1 MVTATPR
8 STDPL
13 GIAANLLNPPPMI
26 GGWREVARA
35 KQLPPEGPWNTLLL
49 RGGRGSG
56 KTWAGAHILSE
67 LIEYD
72 PLLAIEGPGVW
83 AVVAPTFADARDKCI
98 EGESGLLAAFDTTL
112 AEVKSG
118 RSRTVAKW
126 NRSLGELELSNGQQ
140 VRIDGADD
148 GAYRIQGENL
158 RGVWG
163 DEIGLWKKWETAW
176 DESIG
181 FALRKG
187 DARSVLTGTPK
198 RDRPARR
205 LIKRLVEDPE
215 VIDRILPTRENW
227 DNLSDAFK
235 KRSMAIAST
244 ELGRQELEGILL
256 DEAEGALWKREWI
269 NAGRVL
275 TGPEDGFRRLVLA
288 LDPSDGTD
296 ESDEQAWCLAG
307 SGVDGRFYVADSEGM
322 RVTPLRWL
330 QAAVHMAQAVGA
342 TIVVEKNHG
351 GQFLVELLERA
362 MDELGVRVAYK
373 VVHASDGK
381 RTRAEPVA
389 MLYEQGHNTGKP
401 IVHHIGDHPDLE
413 DQMAN
418 WTGEP
423 GVPSP
428 DRLDALVWALAELSA
443 DYGRVG
449 VVDEVEI

>member
-1 MVTATPR
+1 MLATQTRP
-8 STDPL
+8 DP
-13 GIAANLLNPPPMI
+13 IAVAADLIDPPSLV
-26 GGWREVARA
+26 GGWRDSARPD
-35 KQLPPEGPWNTLLL
+35 QLPPDGPWSSLLL

-56 KTWAGAHILSE
+56 KTWSGAHILAE
-67 LIEYD
+67 LIQYD

-98 EGESGLLAAFDTTL
+98 EGESGLLAAFGTTA

-118 RSRTVAKW
+118 RSKSVTKW

-163 DEIGLWKKWETAW
+163 DEVGLWKKWKTAW

-198 RDRPARR
+198 RDRPARELVKR
-205 LIKRLVEDPE
+205 LIADPD
-215 VIDRILPTRENW
+215 VVDRVLRTKDNW
-227 DNLSDAFK
+227 DNLSPAFR
-235 KRSMAIAST
+235 KRVMATANT
-244 ELGRQELEGILL
+244 ELGRQELEGIMLE
-256 DEAEGALWKREWI
+256 EAEGALWRRDWI
-269 NAGRVL
+269 KAGRVI
-275 TGPEDGFRRLVLA
+275 TGPEQGFRRLVLA
-288 LDPSDGTD
+288 LDPSDGTE

-307 SGVDGRFYVADSEGM
+307 AGADGRFYVADSEGM

-330 QAAVHMAQAVGA
+330 QAAIHMAHEVGA
-342 TIVVEKNHG
+342 VIVVEKNHG
-351 GQFLVELLERA
+351 GAFLLDLLEVA
-362 MDELGVRVAYK
+362 MDELGVRVGVK

-381 RTRAEPVA
+381 RTRAEPISV
-389 MLYEQGHNTGKP
+389 LYEQGFNTGRP
-401 IVHHIGDHPDLE
+401 IVCHIGDHPELE
-413 DQMAN
+413 DQMCN

-423 GVPSP
+423 GIPSP
-428 DRLDALVWALAELSA
+428 DRLDALVWAIAELSA
-443 DYGRVG
+443 DVGR
-449 VVDEVEI
+449 VDEVEVVID